1 MTAVAPVGPTG
12 TVVALAAA
20 TDMEGDA
27 VRLSNKIWIN
37 NGSLA
42 SVTVTLI
49 TGGTAEG
56 LAVDDPTVTITA
68 GQAKLI
74 GPFPAVFGQPA
85 GVDGGWVFIN
95 YSSIT
100 SVTRACLA

>member
-1 MTAVAPVGPTG
+1 M
-12 TVVALAAA
+12 VALAAA
-20 TDMEGDA
+20 TDTQGDA
-27 VRLSNKIWIN
+27 VRLTNKIWIN

-42 SVTVTLI
+42 SITVTLI
-49 TGGTAEG
+49 TGGTSEG
-56 LAVDDPTVTITA
+56 LAVADPTVTITA

-85 GVDGGWVFIN
+85 GVDEGWVFID
-95 YSSIT
+95 YSAIT